1 MNKALTQVTFIFVL
15 ALSTFAQKECVI
27 GTWSGAPGNPERPD
41 LKTTLTFYGDK
52 YDFKAAGS
60 TVLNGVGAY
69 SGYVVVSGTWNM
81 SGETVNLSSAKLNR
95 AKSDS
100 KMIKGIDDNGGN
112 HNFDLPAQSLL
123 IQGNKLGQ
131 YTKSGKPC
139 GSSSTINQTSGEPT
153 RAERDQKFMEGLEA
167 GTQKYQEGKKRKDD
181 LQADFN
187 SSKEIQDGHIKDR
200 SSEAASKAQYD
211 GSDDLEAMM
220 NQEALNRLDA
230 SSGEFEEEPIEEM
243 KKAELAGLLE
253 EHEQWQA
260 ENGIGLFDPVRSV
273 DDIFEND
280 VFYEQGEL
288 RHFPC
293 DKESWED
300 EFYRSNAHRPSSIKH
315 DDIVEDENLMH
326 SLGEYV
332 DDVKGFILEYFK
344 PEASGGYSF
353 YDRMNDQQ
361 DAIEKV
367 KETKEDI
374 ETIQDG
380 FFERLF
386 SFDAES
392 VEEWLEERK
401 KMTDEQMERFKFW
414 NKLRGIE
421 IKNRYEEEMPGLD
434 HDEVVNGDCDDLDY
448 NTTGYRHNN
457 GEELKKIIGDDGG
470 ILDRFFYGL

>member
-1 MNKALTQVTFIFVL
+1 MKTIVL
-15 ALSTFAQKECVI
+15 VITLLNVSISFGADCPI
-27 GTWSGAPGNPERPD
+27 GTWSYTFEGCRGPRTQKLTVKSNNSY
-41 LKTTLTFYGDK
+41 TLT
-52 YDFKAAGS
+52 S
-60 TVLNGVGAY
+60 TCTFCNTGETEPI
-69 SGYVVVSGTWNM
+69 SWEGTWSISGNM
-81 SGETVNLSSAKLNR
+81 VSFSVATITTATNTE
-95 AKSDS
+95 
-100 KMIKGIDDNGGN
+100 
-112 HNFDLPAQSLL
+112 HNQTWCSTKLPAWSGQVNQDGRSLL
-123 IQGNKLGQ
+123 VNGAHYKGTSACVLIENNEQNAGDVKQ
-131 YTKSGKPC
+131 
-139 GSSSTINQTSGEPT
+139 STQPT
-153 RAERDQKFMEGLEA
+153 MDQREEKFYEGLEA

-181 LQADFN
+181 LQDDFN
-187 SSKEIQDGHIKDR
+187 SSKEIQDDHIQDR
-200 SSEAASKAQYD
+200 SSEAAQKANYD

-230 SSGEFEEEPIEEM
+230 SSGEFDEEPLEEV

-260 ENGIGLFDPVRSV
+260 ENGIGLLDPVRSV

-288 RHFPC
+288 RYFPC
-293 DKESWED
+293 DKGSWED

-326 SLGEYV
+326 SLEEYV
-332 DDVKGFILEYFK
+332 DDAKGFILEYFK
-344 PEASGGYSF
+344 PEASGGYAF
-353 YDRMNDQQ
+353 YDRMNDQK

-374 ETIQDG
+374 ETIQDQDD

-401 KMTDEQMERFKFW
+401 KMTDELMERFKFW